1 MKRKLLKLKCDCKM
15 PNCYLEVEKIV
26 NTVWIAL
33 KTFNKVKQDIVL
45 APKDVEKLIDFLQ
58 DKK

>member
-1 MKRKLLKLKCDCKM
+1 MPKC
-15 PNCYLEVEKIV
+15 YIEVEKIV
-26 NTVWIAL
+26 NHVWIAL
-33 KTFNKVKQDIVL
+33 KTFDKVKQDIVL